1 VVRVSGRIEWVKDRA
16 VRNEP
21 LDLAVLCRAAASI
34 CGIDRFGD
42 DDWAAL
48 EGIAPAIAVRV
59 RRDDYFGDR
68 REGWFSG
75 KDLFK

>member
-1 VVRVSGRIEWVKDRA
+1 VVRVSGKIEWVKDRA

-42 DDWAAL
+42 DDWDAL
-48 EGIAPAIAVRV
+48 EGIAPVIAVRA

-68 REGWFSG
+68 REGWFGG
-75 KDLFK
+75 KDLLK